1 MTLKNNGCLWFMVLT
16 PLSTIIQLY
25 LNCHFYWWRKPPTC
39 HKSLKNTDLYH
50 NLPALASC
58 TALDI
63 ALLDTVLFLWK
74 ISSNSCSLRAGD
86 TASDL

>member
-1 MTLKNNGCLWFMVLT
+1 MRILHRSSLAIFDCLIREIAVTNVSIALAN
-16 PLSTIIQLY
+16 S
-25 LNCHFYWWRKPPTC
+25 
-39 HKSLKNTDLYH
+39 
-50 NLPALASC
+50 PALASC

-86 TASDL
+86 SGLSGGGLE